1 MMSSRM
7 IGAHCLVNN
16 SIIITDA
23 FLSYLRRS
31 APICAN
37 MI

>member
-1 MMSSRM
+1 M

-16 SIIITDA
+16 SIITDA